1 MKINV
6 TDLDVTLTENFIRF
20 CCVELDT
27 YPDMITVKGR
37 DKPLKDN
44 APGLCYEVNC
54 EHKYL
59 ITVSKESKSVTDIYT
74 ALAQEMIHIKK
85 FMKNDDV
92 IEIQDSANIVKKY
105 VDNLYN
111 VV

>member
-1 MKINV
+1 MKINIA
-6 TDLDVTLTENFIRF
+6 DLDTTLTENFIRF
-20 CCVELDT
+20 CCVELNIF
-27 YPDMITVKGR
+27 PDMITVKGR

-44 APGLCYEVNC
+44 ALGLCYEVNC

-59 ITVSKESKSVTDIYT
+59 ITVSKQNRSVTDIYT
-74 ALAQEMIHIKK
+74 ALAHEMIQIKK
-85 FMKNDDV
+85 FMKDDTV
-92 IEIQDSANIVKKY
+92 IEIEDSANLVKKY

>member
-6 TDLDVTLTENFIRF
+6 VDLDVVLTENFIRF
-20 CCVELDT
+20 CCVELNT

-37 DKPLKDN
+37 DEPLKNNDL
-44 APGLCYEVNC
+44 GLCHEVNC
-54 EHKYL
+54 EDKYL
-59 ITVSKESKSVTDIYT
+59 ITVTKQNRSITDIYT
-74 ALAQEMIHIKK
+74 TLAEQMIQVKK
-85 FMKNDDV
+85 FMKDDSLTATS
-92 IEIQDSANIVKKY
+92 EKIVKKY

>member
-6 TDLDVTLTENFIRF
+6 VDLDVTLTENFIRF

-27 YPDMITVKGR
+27 YPDMISVKGYSE
-37 DKPLKDN
+37 PLKDN
-44 APGLCYEVNC
+44 ALGLCYEVNC
-54 EHKYL
+54 EHKY
-59 ITVSKESKSVTDIYT
+59 IMAVAKQNRSTTDIYT
-74 ALAQEMIHIKK
+74 TIADLMIQTKK
-85 FMKNDDV
+85 FMKDDSV
-92 IEIQDSANIVKKY
+92 TETSAKIVEKY

>member
-6 TDLDVTLTENFIRF
+6 VDLDVTLTENFIRF
-20 CCVELDT
+20 CCVELNT
-27 YPDMITVKGR
+27 YPDMITIKGR
-37 DKPLKDN
+37 DEPLKDN
-44 APGLCYEVNC
+44 ALGLCYEINC

-59 ITVSKESKSVTDIYT
+59 ITVSKQNRSITDIYT
-74 ALAQEMIHIKK
+74 VLAEQMIQVKK
-85 FMKNDDV
+85 FMTDDSTTETSV
-92 IEIQDSANIVKKY
+92 NIVKKY

>member
-20 CCVELDT
+20 CCVELNT
-27 YPDMITVKGR
+27 YPDIITVKGR
-37 DKPLKDN
+37 DEPLKDN
-44 APGLCYEVNC
+44 ALGLCHEINC
-54 EHKYL
+54 EYKYL
-59 ITVSKESKSVTDIYT
+59 ITIAKQNRSVTDIYT
-74 ALAQEMIHIKK
+74 TLAKEMIQIKK
-85 FMKNDDV
+85 FMSHDFVTETSEK
-92 IEIQDSANIVKKY
+92 IVKKY